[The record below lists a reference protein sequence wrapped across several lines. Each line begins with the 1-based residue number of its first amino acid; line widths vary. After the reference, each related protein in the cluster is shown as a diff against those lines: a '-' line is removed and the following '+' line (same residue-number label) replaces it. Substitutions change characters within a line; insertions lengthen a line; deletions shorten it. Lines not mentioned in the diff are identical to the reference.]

1 MAKKIDAKLKRQII
15 DVSKSVAAW
24 VFVTAASFGY
34 WLVVLLIASLVLLNV
49 WHVTFD
55 SILKYSFVLMI
66 ITSVV
71 YLGFEMTVEGLCY
84 GLTVTINEFKIPDE
98 IYPEFFWR

>member
-1 MAKKIDAKLKRQII
+1 MAKKMNAKLKRQII
-15 DVSKSVAAW
+15 DVSKSVAAR

-34 WLVVLLIASLVLLNV
+34 WLVVLLIASLVLLNI

-71 YLGFEMTVEGLCY
+71 YLGMQIRKWV
-84 GLTVTINEFKIPDE
+84 
-98 IYPEFFWR
+98 R

>member
-49 WHVTFD
+49 WRLHTKIFICTYD
-55 SILKYSFVLMI
+55 NNF
-66 ITSVV
+66 
-71 YLGFEMTVEGLCY
+71 GGLSR
-84 GLTVTINEFKIPDE
+84 ISD
-98 IYPEFFWR
+98 

>member
-1 MAKKIDAKLKRQII
+1 MNAKLKRQII

-24 VFVTAASFGY
+24 VLVTAASFGY
-34 WLVVLLIASLVLLNV
+34 WLVVLLIASLVLLNI

-55 SILKYSFVLMI
+55 SILRYSFVLMI

-71 YLGFEMTVEGLCY
+71 YLGMQIRKWV
-84 GLTVTINEFKIPDE
+84 
-98 IYPEFFWR
+98 R

>member
-1 MAKKIDAKLKRQII
+1 MAKKMNAKLKRQII

-34 WLVVLLIASLVLLNV
+34 WLVVLLIASLVLLNI

-71 YLGFEMTVEGLCY
+71 YLGMQIRNGSDDM
-84 GLTVTINEFKIPDE
+84 EFKINLT
-98 IYPEFFWR
+98 

>member
-15 DVSKSVAAW
+15 DVSKSVASW
-24 VFVTAASFGY
+24 VCATAAYFCY
-34 WLVVLLIASLVLLNV
+34 LLVVLLIASLVLLNV

-71 YLGFEMTVEGLCY
+71 YLGFQIRKWV
-84 GLTVTINEFKIPDE
+84 
-98 IYPEFFWR
+98 R

>member
-24 VFVTAASFGY
+24 VVVTAASYVY

-49 WHVTFD
+49 WNVKFD
-55 SILKYSFVLMI
+55 TLLRYSFVLMI

-71 YLGFEMTVEGLCY
+71 YLGLQIKKWV
-84 GLTVTINEFKIPDE
+84 
-98 IYPEFFWR
+98 R

>member
-15 DVSKSVAAW
+15 DVSKSVDAW
-24 VFVTAASFGY
+24 EIVTAASFGY

-71 YLGFEMTVEGLCY
+71 YLGFQIKKWV
-84 GLTVTINEFKIPDE
+84 
-98 IYPEFFWR
+98 R

>member
-15 DVSKSVAAW
+15 DVSKSVAAC
-24 VFVTAASFGY
+24 VVVTAASFGY

-71 YLGFEMTVEGLCY
+71 YLGFQIKKWV
-84 GLTVTINEFKIPDE
+84 
-98 IYPEFFWR
+98 R

>member
-24 VFVTAASFGY
+24 VVVTAASYVY

-49 WHVTFD
+49 WNVKFD
-55 SILKYSFVLMI
+55 TLLRYSFILMI

-71 YLGFEMTVEGLCY
+71 YIGFQIKKWV
-84 GLTVTINEFKIPDE
+84 
-98 IYPEFFWR
+98 R

>member
-1 MAKKIDAKLKRQII
+1 MAKKMNAKLKRQII
-15 DVSKSVAAW
+15 DVSKSVAAC

-34 WLVVLLIASLVLLNV
+34 WLVVLLIASLVLLNI

-71 YLGFEMTVEGLCY
+71 YLGMQIRKWV
-84 GLTVTINEFKIPDE
+84 
-98 IYPEFFWR
+98 R

>member
-49 WHVTFD
+49 TFD

-71 YLGFEMTVEGLCY
+71 YLGFQIKKWV
-84 GLTVTINEFKIPDE
+84 
-98 IYPEFFWR
+98 R

>member
-49 WHVTFD
+49 WHVT
-55 SILKYSFVLMI
+55 YSFVLMI

-71 YLGFEMTVEGLCY
+71 YLGFQIRKWV
-84 GLTVTINEFKIPDE
+84 
-98 IYPEFFWR
+98 R

>member
-1 MAKKIDAKLKRQII
+1 MNAKLKRQII

-34 WLVVLLIASLVLLNV
+34 WLVVLLIASLVLLNI

-71 YLGFEMTVEGLCY
+71 YLGMQIRKWVRCY
-84 GLTVTINEFKIPDE
+84 GV
-98 IYPEFFWR
+98 

>member
-1 MAKKIDAKLKRQII
+1 MVSREEKAVAKKIDAKLKRQII

-71 YLGFEMTVEGLCY
+71 YLGMQIRKWV
-84 GLTVTINEFKIPDE
+84 
-98 IYPEFFWR
+98 R

>member
-1 MAKKIDAKLKRQII
+1 LQPIKSSFKGGKAVAKKINAKLKRQII

-34 WLVVLLIASLVLLNV
+34 WLVVLLIASLVLLNI

-71 YLGFEMTVEGLCY
+71 YLGMQIRKWV
-84 GLTVTINEFKIPDE
+84 
-98 IYPEFFWR
+98 R

>member
-15 DVSKSVAAW
+15 DVSKSVVAW

-71 YLGFEMTVEGLCY
+71 YLGFQIKKWV
-84 GLTVTINEFKIPDE
+84 
-98 IYPEFFWR
+98 R

>member
-71 YLGFEMTVEGLCY
+71 YLGFQIRKWVR
-84 GLTVTINEFKIPDE
+84 
-98 IYPEFFWR
+98 WQ

>member
-1 MAKKIDAKLKRQII
+1 MAKKMDAKLKRQII
-15 DVSKSVAAW
+15 DVSKSVVAW
-24 VFVTAASFGY
+24 VLVTAASFGY

-55 SILKYSFVLMI
+55 SILRYSFVLMI

-71 YLGFEMTVEGLCY
+71 YLGMQIRKWV
-84 GLTVTINEFKIPDE
+84 
-98 IYPEFFWR
+98 R

>member
-24 VFVTAASFGY
+24 VFVRAAYFGY
-34 WLVVLLIASLVLLNV
+34 WLVVILIASLVLLNV

-71 YLGFEMTVEGLCY
+71 YLGFQIKKWV
-84 GLTVTINEFKIPDE
+84 
-98 IYPEFFWR
+98 R

>member
-15 DVSKSVAAW
+15 DVSKSVTAW

-71 YLGFEMTVEGLCY
+71 YLGFQIKKWVS
-84 GLTVTINEFKIPDE
+84 
-98 IYPEFFWR
+98 

>member
-1 MAKKIDAKLKRQII
+1 MAKKMNAKLKRQII

-24 VFVTAASFGY
+24 VLVTAASFGY
-34 WLVVLLIASLVLLNV
+34 WLVVLLIASLVLLNI

-71 YLGFEMTVEGLCY
+71 YLGMQIRKWV
-84 GLTVTINEFKIPDE
+84 
-98 IYPEFFWR
+98 R

>member
-1 MAKKIDAKLKRQII
+1 MAKKMNAKLKRQII
-15 DVSKSVAAW
+15 DVSKSV
-24 VFVTAASFGY
+24 ASFGY
-34 WLVVLLIASLVLLNV
+34 WLVVLLIASLVLLNI

-71 YLGFEMTVEGLCY
+71 YLGMQIRKWV
-84 GLTVTINEFKIPDE
+84 
-98 IYPEFFWR
+98 R

>member
-1 MAKKIDAKLKRQII
+1 M
-15 DVSKSVAAW
+15 
-24 VFVTAASFGY
+24 TAASFGY
-34 WLVVLLIASLVLLNV
+34 WLVVLLIASLVLLNI

-71 YLGFEMTVEGLCY
+71 YLGMQIRKWV
-84 GLTVTINEFKIPDE
+84 
-98 IYPEFFWR
+98 R

>member
-1 MAKKIDAKLKRQII
+1 MAKKMNAKLKRQII

-24 VFVTAASFGY
+24 LFVKAASFGY
-34 WLVVLLIASLVLLNV
+34 WLVVLLIASLVLLNI

-71 YLGFEMTVEGLCY
+71 YLGMQIRKWV
-84 GLTVTINEFKIPDE
+84 
-98 IYPEFFWR
+98 R

>member
-55 SILKYSFVLMI
+55 SIFSARLISRRL
-66 ITSVV
+66 T
-71 YLGFEMTVEGLCY
+71 FECFMT
-84 GLTVTINEFKIPDE
+84 
-98 IYPEFFWR
+98 

>member
-71 YLGFEMTVEGLCY
+71 YLGFQIRKWVRLQ
-84 GLTVTINEFKIPDE
+84 
-98 IYPEFFWR
+98 

>member
-1 MAKKIDAKLKRQII
+1 MAKKMNAKLKRQII

-24 VFVTAASFGY
+24 VLVTAASFGY
-34 WLVVLLIASLVLLNV
+34 WLVVLLIASLVLLNI

-55 SILKYSFVLMI
+55 SILRYSFVLMI

-71 YLGFEMTVEGLCY
+71 YLGMQIRKWV
-84 GLTVTINEFKIPDE
+84 
-98 IYPEFFWR
+98 R

>member
-24 VFVTAASFGY
+24 VFVTASSFGY

-71 YLGFEMTVEGLCY
+71 YLGFQIKKWV
-84 GLTVTINEFKIPDE
+84 
-98 IYPEFFWR
+98 R

>member
-15 DVSKSVAAW
+15 DVSKSVAVW

-71 YLGFEMTVEGLCY
+71 YLGFQIKKWV
-84 GLTVTINEFKIPDE
+84 
-98 IYPEFFWR
+98 R

>member
-34 WLVVLLIASLVLLNV
+34 WLVVLLIASLVLL
-49 WHVTFD
+49 HVTFD

-71 YLGFEMTVEGLCY
+71 YLGFQIKKWV
-84 GLTVTINEFKIPDE
+84 
-98 IYPEFFWR
+98 R

>member
-1 MAKKIDAKLKRQII
+1 MAKKMNAKLKRQII
-15 DVSKSVAAW
+15 DVSKSVATW

-34 WLVVLLIASLVLLNV
+34 WLVVLLIASLVLLNI

-71 YLGFEMTVEGLCY
+71 YLGMQIRKWV
-84 GLTVTINEFKIPDE
+84 
-98 IYPEFFWR
+98 R

>member
-1 MAKKIDAKLKRQII
+1 MAKKMDAKLKRQII

-24 VFVTAASFGY
+24 VLVTAASFGY

-71 YLGFEMTVEGLCY
+71 YLGIQIRRWV
-84 GLTVTINEFKIPDE
+84 K
-98 IYPEFFWR
+98 

>member
-1 MAKKIDAKLKRQII
+1 MQNIKFCSQSKVVSREEKQWQRQII

-34 WLVVLLIASLVLLNV
+34 WLVVLLIASLVLLNI

-71 YLGFEMTVEGLCY
+71 YLGMQIRKWV
-84 GLTVTINEFKIPDE
+84 
-98 IYPEFFWR
+98 R